1 MNRERM
7 AQLLQGDFFVL
18 SDNLKPAK
26 KPKRRGSNP
35 RGALLYCSNH
45 GLQIARNWDR
55 HTDKILLDCGC
66 TRTKQLP

>member
-45 GLQIARNWDR
+45 GLHEALKWNSE
-55 HTDKILLDCGC
+55 TGAILLACGC
-66 TRTKQLP
+66 VREKAI